1 MSTPPTKSPRRYK
14 PKISNAPVGS
24 YSSGIYPDKF
34 ALAIGRLATVW
45 PYVEERMVGL
55 FTELLDIP
63 DKQSGRLIF
72 RSIINQNIR
81 ITIMRNLLE
90 KSPHHKDKTAYFDEL
105 IDEFASLN
113 VARNTYLHGLWYT
126 YEDGVRVF
134 IQEKGETYDIFLV
147 KREVPLKEITSV
159 LKRMNDLSNK
169 LIEREKQHHLAKAL
183 SSP

>member
-24 YSSGIYPDKF
+24 YSSRIYPDKF

-63 DKQSGRLIF
+63 GKQSGRLIF

-81 ITIMRNLLE
+81 ITVMRNLLE

-113 VARNTYLHGLWYT
+113 VARNTYLHGLWSPTKMGSECSFRKKVKPTT
-126 YEDGVRVF
+126 YF
-134 IQEKGETYDIFLV
+134 
-147 KREVPLKEITSV
+147 S
-159 LKRMNDLSNK
+159 S
-169 LIEREKQHHLAKAL
+169 REKCPSKR
-183 SSP
+183 